1 MTLIR
6 EDRIAETTT
15 TTGSGVLTLGGA
27 ISTAFKTFTSVCAI
41 GDTFYGT
48 IEGVDGFGVP
58 TGEWEDGLYT
68 YSAANQITRTTV
80 QRSSNANAAVV
91 FSAGTKRVFLAMTRA
106 AFATMGNYKFGG
118 FAVGSIITNEVLM
131 DHAVTQA
138 CTLAVNFGGAQA
150 SVGTNPAAAWTA
162 IVQVNGTNVGTASIS
177 TLGVA
182 TFVLTSGTVLALA
195 VGDVVTLIA
204 PTAVDASI
212 ARLRFTFVATF

>member
-80 QRSSNANAAVV
+80 QRSSNANAVV
-91 FSAGTKRVFLAMTRA
+91 NFSVGNKRVYIAQTA
-106 AFATMGNYKFGG
+106 ASAPPYKFGG
-118 FAVGSIITNEVLM
+118 FAVGSILASEVLM
-131 DHAVTQA
+131 DHQIAQA
-138 CTLAVNFGGAQA
+138 CTLGVNFAGASA
-150 SVGTNPAAAWTA
+150 SVGANPAAVWTA
-162 IVQVNGTNVGTASIS
+162 IVQRNGAGIGTLSIS
-177 TLGVA
+177 ITGVV
-182 TFVLTSGTVLALA
+182 TFVLTSGTVLALS
-195 VGDVVTLIA
+195 VGDVITLIA
-204 PTAVDASI
+204 PAGVDASI
-212 ARLRFTFVATF
+212 ARLRFTFIAT